1 MLLSFLLATLSL
13 AAPAEPL
20 RLGIVGLVHGHV
32 HGFLTDFRDRE
43 DLHIVGVYDT
53 NAGLHAKYA
62 DWYRLDR
69 ALFFTDLERMLVKT
83 KPEAVAVFTTTFDH
97 RAVVELCAKYGID
110 VMMEKPLAVNMEH
123 AEAMAKA
130 AEAGGIR
137 VIVNY
142 ETTWY
147 PSNHAI
153 KHAVDAGEIGAIRKV
168 VIHDG
173 HRGPEEMGV
182 DPEFLEWLVDPVLN
196 GGGALTDFGCYGA
209 NLLTWLLDGRP
220 PKSVVAFTQQFKK
233 NNPTYARVD
242 DETNILVEYEGAVG
256 VIQASWNWPL
266 PVNRKDM
273 EVYGTNG
280 QMTTPNAQ
288 RAILEKDGKSS
299 QDMTLP
305 ALEPIRRDPLALLTA
320 VSRGTIALSPHDPSS
335 LANNLTVTRILDAAR
350 ESARTGRRVVLD
362 RE

>member
-1 MLLSFLLATLSL
+1 
-13 AAPAEPL
+13 
-20 RLGIVGLVHGHV
+20 
-32 HGFLTDFRDRE
+32 
-43 DLHIVGVYDT
+43 
-53 NAGLHAKYA
+53 
-62 DWYRLDR
+62 
-69 ALFFTDLERMLVKT
+69 
-83 KPEAVAVFTTTFDH
+83 
-97 RAVVELCAKYGID
+97 
-110 VMMEKPLAVNMEH
+110 
-123 AEAMAKA
+123 MAKA

-209 NLLTWLLDGRP
+209 NLLTWLLDDRP

-242 DETNILVEYEGAVG
+242 DEANILVEYEGAVG